1 MRRSYTKS
9 YKLTLWVLCSLLLM
23 HCTTDSTIDETD
35 ILRIRLSSEPD
46 RLNPILSRQ
55 GTAVQIER
63 FIFSP
68 LLDYNPYS
76 LELEPV
82 LLKERPDIEFIK
94 GEDGEDT
101 RMEMEIRDDAF
112 WDDGSPIT
120 GLDYLFSMKIALNPY
135 MANQSWAT
143 YISKITHISVDSI
156 NPRKISVILSGKYFL
171 AEEIA
176 GGFQVYPRH
185 VYDPEGMYD
194 TISYQTCLGYQPD
207 RNEALDRQFG
217 NYAERFNSDQYSRET
232 VQGSGPYELIEW
244 ISGQHVLLQQ
254 KTDWWGQGKTDLHPF
269 LQVGADQL
277 HYLII
282 PDNQTS
288 LTALKDDQ
296 LDVVSGIS
304 PEDFADLQRYNEEN
318 GGLELL
324 TPSVLQYYAIAYN
337 NRNPMLSRLKVRQ
350 ALSRLMDVDELIEE
364 LFYGMGAR
372 VHGPVHPSKS
382 YYNDLLTPIPFE
394 PQKAK
399 DLLAQ
404 DGWKD
409 SDGDGI
415 LDQVLNGKIEK
426 MQFNFLT
433 TRSKLSQDVAILLS
447 ENAADAGI
455 AIEITPVENN
465 EIGQR
470 FRSGEYDL
478 STIAIRQHPGI
489 TDLYS
494 NWHSENQDAGGNNFT
509 KFSNPEADSI
519 MEELRETLD
528 PEKIDNLMRKLQE
541 IIYNEQ
547 PALFLVAPKTR
558 LAVRDIFDVKGTSV
572 RPGYMD
578 NAILRK

>member
-9 YKLTLWVLCSLLLM
+9 YKLVLLVLCSIFLIQ
-23 HCTTDSTIDETD
+23 CTSDTPKDDVD
-35 ILRIRLSSEPD
+35 ILRIRLPSEPD

-63 FIFSP
+63 FIFSS
-68 LLDYNPYS
+68 LLDYNPYT

-94 GEDGEDT
+94 GEDGDDT

-135 MANQSWAT
+135 MANQSWAN
-143 YISKITHISVDSI
+143 YVSKISHISVDSI
-156 NPRKISVILSGKYFL
+156 DPRKISVILPGKYFL

-185 VYDPEGMYD
+185 VYDPEGIYD
-194 TISYQTCLGYQPD
+194 TLSYQTCLSYQPD
-207 RNEALDRQFG
+207 ANETLDGQLRS
-217 NYAERFNSDQYSRET
+217 YADTFNSDRYSREV

-244 ISGQHVLLQQ
+244 TSGQHVLLQQ
-254 KTDWWGQGKTDLHPF
+254 KTDWWGEGKTDLHPF
-269 LQVGADQL
+269 LKVGANQL

-288 LTALKDDQ
+288 LTALKDGQ
-296 LDVVSGIS
+296 LDVVSSIS

-337 NRNPMLSRLKVRQ
+337 NRNPILNRLKVRQ
-350 ALSRLMDVDELIEE
+350 ALSRLMDVDQLIEQ
-364 LFYGMGAR
+364 LFYGMGSR

-394 PQKAK
+394 PEEAK
-399 DLLAQ
+399 ELLAQ

-409 SDGDGI
+409 NDGDGV
-415 LDQVLNGKIEK
+415 LDQVINGKLEK
-426 MQFNFLT
+426 MEFDFLT

-455 AIEITPVENN
+455 GIDITPVENN

-470 FRSGEYDL
+470 LRTGEFDL

-489 TDLYS
+489 TDLHS

-509 KFSNPEADSI
+509 NFSNPEADRI

-528 PEKIDNLMRKLQE
+528 PEKIDALMRKLQE

-558 LAVRDIFDVKGTSV
+558 LAVRDVFEVKGTSV

-578 NAILRK
+578 NDILHK